1 MNDVQSLTVPLS
13 ERGIVAISG
22 PDTRSFLQGLITNDI
37 EKVSPTRAIYAG
49 LLSPQGKYLFDFF
62 IADDGQRLLFDCEAA
77 RLEEFIRTLGLY
89 RLRAEVEI
97 VDVSRGWRVWA
108 LLGGDGGGQPGACQA
123 MDGGLRFVDPRLA
136 ELGSRA
142 ILAADIEPPE
152 PQRGF
157 GVYEELRLSLGLP
170 DGSRDIAAGRQTFLE
185 ANAKELAGVDFEK
198 GCYVGQEVTARM
210 NYRGTL
216 KKRLLPIVFE
226 GPAPAP
232 GSLIAAAERTA
243 GDVRS
248 AIDGRAMAL
257 VRLEFLEGPLELEDG
272 RPCRVDLPSWLAL
285 DGTAKSSP
293 S

>member
-13 ERGIVAISG
+13 ERGIVSISG
-22 PDTRSFLQGLITNDI
+22 PDARSFLQALITNDI
-37 EKVSPTRAIYAG
+37 EKVGPARAIYAG
-49 LLSPQGKYLFDFF
+49 LLSPQGKYLFDFL
-62 IADDGQRLLFDCEAA
+62 IADDGTRLLFDCEAA
-77 RLEEFIRTLGLY
+77 RLEEFIRTLGIY

-97 VDVSRGWRVWA
+97 ADVSRDWRVWA
-108 LLGGDGGGQPGACQA
+108 LLGGNEGGEPGACEA
-123 MDGGLRFVDPRLA
+123 MEGGLRFVDPRLA
-136 ELGSRA
+136 DLGGRA
-142 ILAADIEPPE
+142 ILPADIEPPE
-152 PQRGF
+152 PYG
-157 GVYEELRLSLGLP
+157 GTGDYEKLRLSLGVP
-170 DGSRDIAAGRQTFLE
+170 DGSRDIEAGRQTFLE

-216 KKRLLPIVFE
+216 KKRLLPITFE
-226 GPAPAP
+226 GPAPGP
-232 GSLIAAAERTA
+232 GSLISSGDRRA

-257 VRLEFLEGPLELEDG
+257 IRLEFLETPLELEDG
-272 RPCRVDLPSWLAL
+272 RPCRVDLPPWLTL

>member
-1 MNDVQSLTVPLS
+1 MNDVKSLAVPLS

-22 PDTRSFLQGLITNDI
+22 SDARSFLQGLITNDI

-62 IADDGQRLLFDCEAA
+62 IADDGDRLLFDCEAG
-77 RLEEFIRTLGLY
+77 RREELIRTLSLY
-89 RLRAEVEI
+89 KLRAEVEI
-97 VDVSRGWRVWA
+97 EDISRDWRVWA
-108 LLGGDGGGQPGACQA
+108 LLDGDEGGEPGACEA
-123 MDGGLRFVDPRLA
+123 VDGGLKFVDPRLTG
-136 ELGSRA
+136 LGGRTM
-142 ILAADIEPPE
+142 LAAEIEPPE
-152 PQRGF
+152 PHGEPAD
-157 GVYEELRLSLGLP
+157 YDKLRLLLGVP
-170 DGSRDIAAGRQTFLE
+170 DGSRDIEAGRQTFLE

-216 KKRLLPIVFE
+216 KKRLLPIFFE

-232 GSLIAAAERTA
+232 GSLIAAGERAA

-257 VRLEFLEGPLELEDG
+257 VRLEFLEAPLELEDG
-272 RPCRVDLPSWLAL
+272 RPCHVSLPSWLAL
-285 DGTAKSSP
+285 DGRAKSSP

>member
-1 MNDVQSLTVPLS
+1 MNEVQSLAVPLS

-22 PDTRSFLQGLITNDI
+22 PDARSFLQGLITNDI

-62 IADDGQRLLFDCEAA
+62 IADDGTQLLFDCEAA
-77 RLEEFIRTLGLY
+77 RLEEFMRTLSLY

-97 VDVSRGWRVWA
+97 ADVSRDWRVWA
-108 LLGGDGGGQPGACQA
+108 LLDGNGGGEPGACEA

-136 ELGSRA
+136 GLGRRA

-152 PQRGF
+152 PHG
-157 GVYEELRLSLGLP
+157 GPGDYETLRLFLGVP

-185 ANAKELAGVDFEK
+185 ANAKQLAGVDFEK

-216 KKRLLPIVFE
+216 KKRLLPIVFD

-232 GSLIAAAERTA
+232 GALISAGDKRA

-248 AIDGRAMAL
+248 GTDSRAMAL
-257 VRLEFLEGPLELEDG
+257 VRLEFLEAPLELEDG
-272 RPCRVDLPSWLAL
+272 RPCRVDLPSWLTL
-285 DGTAKSSP
+285 DGTVKSSP

>member
-1 MNDVQSLTVPLS
+1 MNDVQSLAVPLS

-22 PDTRSFLQGLITNDI
+22 PDARSFLQGLITNDI
-37 EKVSPTRAIYAG
+37 EKVGPARAIYAG

-62 IADDGQRLLFDCEAA
+62 IADDGSRFLFDCEAA
-77 RLEEFIRTLGLY
+77 RREELIRTLSLY
-89 RLRAEVEI
+89 KLRAEVEI
-97 VDVSRGWRVWA
+97 ADLSRDWRVWA
-108 LLGGDGGGQPGACQA
+108 LLGDDGGGKPGACEA
-123 MDGGLRFVDPRLA
+123 MDGGLRFVDPRLTG
-136 ELGSRA
+136 LGGRA
-142 ILAADIEPPE
+142 ILAAHIEPPE
-152 PQRGF
+152 PHG
-157 GVYEELRLSLGLP
+157 GPGDYEKLRLSLGVP

-232 GSLIAAAERTA
+232 GSLIAAGERAA

-248 AIDGRAMAL
+248 AIDGQAMAL
-257 VRLEFLEGPLELEDG
+257 VRLEFLNSPLELEDG
-272 RPCRVDLPSWLAL
+272 RPCQVNLPSWLSL